1 MLLNYDFLEF
11 ENGKTENRTR
21 DYSLTKDIDK
31 ELEAKRLAK
40 STRPKVKIKEGLSL
54 RATLDAFGE
63 ELSRLKREQNKETIK
78 GSTIEATSLNS
89 IVNKI
94 KSGLPFGTISAFR
107 PFKDAFIKDFTEKER
122 ELLIEAYK
130 SGYKASQLDK
140 VAKNW
145 NDDPNPID
153 ASYLADAFLR
163 EYRTI
168 ALKLSTALGKSFVSK
183 FLNPKSEATMK
194 DFMSSKEFVGRYRYT
209 QKDNMERT
217 QQLKKL
223 LDSKR
228 DFIGYI
234 QVIGYW
240 KDNLEDALIP
250 DNKFLNP
257 KSEATMKDFMSSKE
271 FVGRYRYTQKD
282 NMERT
287 QQLKKLLD
295 SKRDFIG
302 YIQVIGYWKD
312 NLEDALLPDK
322 ETSFFVF
329 ANEPSSTFDLA
340 SYLLLLARLFNQAA
354 ICYCDNAKTDKVELV
369 SALPNDFGDV
379 WAKFTDITFTAPLT
393 QSITRL
399 HNKVYTFFERN
410 PEKDNYGIAF
420 KDIVKTQI
428 KATYMP
434 YNIEGFNIP
443 CKAYIE
449 RHIKTT
455 IYSSLGVERNYPGR
469 TFDMDKIQQYEQQA
483 IKRLDL
489 QRCSKS
495 KSFKASYNHNIKVN
509 NLVKALRQGKKVS
522 KTLIAKVLA
531 NTIDTDAGYCFIS
544 PTDLATQLNNISP
557 RLSKSI
563 VTAIEQAE
571 GVRLTYALIDKI
583 TYNSLHNILSFIF
596 DIDNPLNDQDLE
608 EFVIEVPR
616 EALKNVKL
624 PQIKNVLTTQ
634 IFEGAYHFKS

>member
-11 ENGKTENRTR
+11 VDEPQQRNNSL
-21 DYSLTKDIDK
+21 SLTASIDK
-31 ELEAKRLAK
+31 ALADRK
-40 STRPKVKIKEGLSL
+40 LARQNKPRVRIKDNLSL

-63 ELSRLKREQNKETIK
+63 ELSRLKREQNTETIK

-107 PFKDAFIKDFTEKER
+107 PFKEAFIKDFTEKER

-130 SGYKASQLDK
+130 SGYKVSQLDK
-140 VAKNW
+140 VSKKW

-168 ALKLSTALGKSFVSK
+168 ALKLSTALGKSFVNK
-183 FLNPKSEATMK
+183 FLNPKSETTMK
-194 DFMSSKEFVGRYRYT
+194 DFMSSKEFVERYRYT

-217 QQLKKL
+217 QQLKRL

-240 KDNLEDALIP
+240 KESL
-250 DNKFLNP
+250 
-257 KSEATMKDFMSSKE
+257 KD
-271 FVGRYRYTQKD
+271 D
-282 NMERT
+282 
-287 QQLKKLLD
+287 
-295 SKRDFIG
+295 I
-302 YIQVIGYWKD
+302 I
-312 NLEDALLPDK
+312 PDK

-329 ANEPSSTFDLA
+329 VNEPSSTFYLRNH
-340 SYLLLLARLFNQAA
+340 LLLWARQFNQAA
-354 ICYCDNAKTDKVELV
+354 ICYCQNSVYNNKDRYYVELV
-369 SALPNDFGDV
+369 SAEPKRFGKV
-379 WAKFTDITFTAPLT
+379 EAKFTNITFSVPSKLPN
-393 QSITRL
+393 SLTRL
-399 HNKVYTFFERN
+399 KNQVYTFFEKN

-434 YNIEGFNIP
+434 HNIGNLTDTFENEIKGFIKRTQSRLRAYGYPKTFNIDE
-443 CKAYIE
+443 IE
-449 RHIKTT
+449 
-455 IYSSLGVERNYPGR
+455 NW
-469 TFDMDKIQQYEQQA
+469 EQQA
-483 IKRLDL
+483 IKTRE
-489 QRCSKS
+489 QRKCAIS
-495 KSFKASYNHNIKVN
+495 KSFKASYNHNIQVN

-522 KTLIAKVLA
+522 RTLIANVLA

-571 GVRLTYALIDKI
+571 GVRLTYALIDKV

-596 DIDNPLNDQDLE
+596 DIDNPLSDQVFERL
-608 EFVIEVPR
+608 VIEVPR
-616 EALKNVKL
+616 EALKDVKL
-624 PQIKNVLTTQ
+624 PQIKNVLTAQ
-634 IFEGAYHFKS
+634 IFDGAYHFKG

>member
-11 ENGKTENRTR
+11 VDEPQRNT
-21 DYSLTKDIDK
+21 SLTASIDK
-31 ELEAKRLAK
+31 ALADRK
-40 STRPKVKIKEGLSL
+40 LARQNKPRVRIKGGLSL

-63 ELSRLKREQNKETIK
+63 ELSRLKREQNTTIK
-78 GSTIEATSLNS
+78 ASTIESANLNS

-107 PFKDAFIKDFTEKER
+107 PFKDAFVKDFTEKEQ

-163 EYRTI
+163 EYRTV

-183 FLNPKSEATMK
+183 FLNPKSETTMR
-194 DFMSSKEFVGRYRYT
+194 DFMSSKEFVKKYRYT

-217 QQLKKL
+217 RQLKSL

-240 KDNLEDALIP
+240 KESL
-250 DNKFLNP
+250 
-257 KSEATMKDFMSSKE
+257 KD
-271 FVGRYRYTQKD
+271 D
-282 NMERT
+282 
-287 QQLKKLLD
+287 
-295 SKRDFIG
+295 I
-302 YIQVIGYWKD
+302 I
-312 NLEDALLPDK
+312 PDK

-329 ANEPSSTFDLA
+329 VNEPSSTFYLRNH
-340 SYLLLLARLFNQAA
+340 LLLWARQFNQAA
-354 ICYCDNAKTDKVELV
+354 ICYCENSVYNNKDRYYVELV
-369 SALPNDFGDV
+369 SAEPEKFGKVWCKFTNITFSVPSKLPNS
-379 WAKFTDITFTAPLT
+379 L
-393 QSITRL
+393 TRL
-399 HNKVYTFFERN
+399 KNQVYTFFDKN

-434 YNIEGFNIP
+434 HNIGNLTDTFENEIKGFI
-443 CKAYIE
+443 KRTQSRVRAYGCPKTFTIDEIE
-449 RHIKTT
+449 
-455 IYSSLGVERNYPGR
+455 NW
-469 TFDMDKIQQYEQQA
+469 EQQA
-483 IKRLDL
+483 IKTRE
-489 QRCSKS
+489 QRKCVISKS
-495 KSFKASYNHNIKVN
+495 YRQSYNHNIKVN
-509 NLVKALRQGKKVS
+509 NLVNAMLKGKKVS
-522 KTLIAKVLA
+522 RTLIAKVLA

-544 PTDLATQLNNISP
+544 PTDLATQLGNISP

-571 GVRLTYALIDKI
+571 GVRLTYALIDRV

-596 DIDNPLNDQDLE
+596 DIDNPLSDEALNEL
-608 EFVIEVPR
+608 VVEVPR

-624 PQIKNVLTTQ
+624 PQIKNVLTAQ
-634 IFEGAYHFKS
+634 IFEGAYHFKG

>member
-1 MLLNYDFLEF
+1 MLLNYDFLEWVD
-11 ENGKTENRTR
+11 EPHNRSN
-21 DYSLTKDIDK
+21 SLTASIDK
-31 ELEAKRLAK
+31 ALADK
-40 STRPKVKIKEGLSL
+40 KLARQNKPRVKIKDNLSL

-63 ELSRLKREQNKETIK
+63 ELSRLKREQNTKTIK
-78 GSTIEATSLNS
+78 ASTIESSNLNS

-107 PFKDAFIKDFTEKER
+107 PFKEAFIKDFTEKER
-122 ELLIEAYK
+122 EKLVEAYK

-140 VAKNW
+140 VAKKW
-145 NDDPNPID
+145 NDDPNSID

-168 ALKLSTALGKSFVSK
+168 ALKLSTALGKSFVNK
-183 FLNPKSEATMK
+183 FLNPKSETTMK
-194 DFMSSKEFVGRYRYT
+194 DFMSSDKFVKKYRYT
-209 QKDNMERT
+209 QKDNMKRT
-217 QQLKKL
+217 RQLKSL

-228 DFIGYI
+228 HFLGYI

-240 KDNLEDALIP
+240 KENLEND
-250 DNKFLNP
+250 
-257 KSEATMKDFMSSKE
+257 
-271 FVGRYRYTQKD
+271 
-282 NMERT
+282 
-287 QQLKKLLD
+287 
-295 SKRDFIG
+295 
-302 YIQVIGYWKD
+302 
-312 NLEDALLPDK
+312 LLPDK

-379 WAKFTDITFTAPLT
+379 WAKFTDITFSVPLT
-393 QSITRL
+393 QSLTRL
-399 HNKVYTFFERN
+399 HNKVYTFFEKKN
-410 PEKDNYGIAF
+410 MENYGVSFEELSTTKLKAMIMP
-420 KDIVKTQI
+420 KD
-428 KATYMP
+428 
-434 YNIEGFNIP
+434 IEGFNIP

-449 RHIKTT
+449 HHIKTS
-455 IYSSLGVERNYPGR
+455 IYSSLGAERNYPGR
-469 TFDMDKIQQYEQQA
+469 TFDMDKVQQYELQA

-509 NLVKALRQGKKVS
+509 NLVKAMRQGKKAS
-522 KTLIAKVLA
+522 KTLLAKVLA

-544 PTDLATQLNNISP
+544 PTDLATQLDNISP

-571 GVRLTYALIDKI
+571 GVRLTYALIDRI
-583 TYNSLHNILSFIF
+583 SYNSLHNILSFIF
-596 DIDNPLNDQDLE
+596 DIDNPMSDQAFERL
-608 EFVIEVPR
+608 VIEVPR

-624 PQIKNVLTTQ
+624 PQIKNVLTAQ
-634 IFEGAYHFKS
+634 IFDGAYHFKS

>member
-21 DYSLTKDIDK
+21 DYSLTKAIDK

-40 STRPKVKIKEGLSL
+40 STRPRVRVKGGLSL
-54 RATLDAFGE
+54 RATLDAFGD
-63 ELSRLKREQNKETIK
+63 ELSRLKNRETSNQQETIK
-78 GSTIEATSLNS
+78 ASTIESANLNS

-107 PFKDAFIKDFTEKER
+107 PFKPAFEKDFTEKER
-122 ELLIEAYK
+122 EKLVEAYK

-140 VAKNW
+140 VAKKW
-145 NDDPNPID
+145 NDDLNPID

-168 ALKLSTALGKSFVSK
+168 ALKLSTALGKSFVNK
-183 FLNPKSEATMK
+183 FLNPKSETTMR
-194 DFMSSKEFVGRYRYT
+194 DLMSSKEFVTRYRYT

-217 QQLKKL
+217 RQLKGL

-240 KDNLEDALIP
+240 KESLKDDLI
-250 DNKFLNP
+250 
-257 KSEATMKDFMSSKE
+257 
-271 FVGRYRYTQKD
+271 
-282 NMERT
+282 
-287 QQLKKLLD
+287 
-295 SKRDFIG
+295 
-302 YIQVIGYWKD
+302 
-312 NLEDALLPDK
+312 PDK

-329 ANEPSSTFDLA
+329 VNEPSSTFYLRNH
-340 SYLLLLARLFNQAA
+340 LLLWARQFNQTA
-354 ICYCDNAKTDKVELV
+354 ICYCENSVYNNKDRYYVELV
-369 SALPNDFGDV
+369 SAEPEKFGKV
-379 WAKFTDITFTAPLT
+379 WAKFTDITFSVPSKLPN
-393 QSITRL
+393 SLTRL
-399 HNKVYTFFERN
+399 KNQVYTFFDKN

-420 KDIVKTQI
+420 KDIVKIQI

-434 YNIEGFNIP
+434 HNIGNLTDTFENDIKGFI
-443 CKAYIE
+443 KRTQSRVRAYGYPKTFSIDEIE
-449 RHIKTT
+449 
-455 IYSSLGVERNYPGR
+455 NW
-469 TFDMDKIQQYEQQA
+469 EQQA
-483 IKRLDL
+483 IKTRE
-489 QRCSKS
+489 QRKCAISKS
-495 KSFKASYNHNIKVN
+495 YKQSYNHNIKVN

-544 PTDLATQLNNISP
+544 DLATQLNNISP

-563 VTAIEQAE
+563 ITAIEQAE
-571 GVRLTYALIDKI
+571 GIRLTYALIDRV

-596 DIDNPLNDQDLE
+596 DIDNPLSDQVLNE
-608 EFVIEVPR
+608 LVIEVPR

-624 PQIKNVLTTQ
+624 PQIKNVLTAQ
-634 IFEGAYHFKS
+634 IFDGAYHFKG